1 MRVLVDTPI
10 WSLALRRR
18 RVGGPAERALF
29 AEWRRLVSEDEAL
42 LPAPVR
48 YEILSGLAHETA
60 FDRVRRF
67 LRPMLE
73 IPFDSA
79 DFEEAARC
87 RNRCAA
93 AGLAAAPIDMFLCA
107 LSLRHG
113 APIFTTDRDFERYAR
128 VIPIRLHAP
137 R

>member
-10 WSLALRRR
+10 WSLSLRRR
-18 RVGGPAERALF
+18 RVGAPAERALL
-29 AEWRRLVSEDEAL
+29 AEWRRLVTEGKAL

-48 YEILSGLAHETA
+48 YEILSGLAHESA
-60 FDRVRRF
+60 FERVRGF
-67 LRPMLE
+67 LRPMPE
-73 IPFDSA
+73 IRFETP

-113 APIFTTDRDFERYAR
+113 APIFTTDREFERYAR
-128 VIPIRLHAP
+128 VIPIRLHEP

>member
-18 RVGGPAERALF
+18 RVAAAAERGLL
-29 AEWRRLVSEDEAL
+29 AEWRRLVAEGDAV

-60 FDRVRRF
+60 FERVRGF
-67 LRPMLE
+67 LRPMAELD
-73 IPFDSA
+73 FGTA

-87 RNRCAA
+87 RTACEA
-93 AGLAAAPIDMFLCA
+93 AGFATAPIDMFLCA
-107 LSLRHG
+107 LSLRYG

-128 VIPIRLHAP
+128 VVPIRLHRP